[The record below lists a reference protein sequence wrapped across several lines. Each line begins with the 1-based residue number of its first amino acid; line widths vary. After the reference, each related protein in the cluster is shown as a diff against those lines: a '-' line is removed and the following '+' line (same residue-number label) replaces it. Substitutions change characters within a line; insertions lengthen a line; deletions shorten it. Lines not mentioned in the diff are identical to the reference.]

1 MTAIVWDEAGKR
13 RYEVGVDR
21 GVFYRYKNKNYEKG
35 VAWNGLSKV
44 TNSPSGA
51 EASATYADNIKY
63 LNIISTEE
71 WSGTIEA
78 YTYPDEFE
86 TCNGLA
92 AIGTGINIGQQPRD
106 MFGLVYRSQ
115 IGNDVDGSNAGY
127 KLHILYGLFASPAE
141 ESNET
146 IGDNVEPMAFSWS
159 VSSTP
164 INVTGH
170 KPTSTLTIDSTKID
184 AAKLKKIE
192 DSLYGTADKEP
203 TLLTPDEVL
212 ALIA

>member
-1 MTAIVWDEAGKR
+1 MTAIVWDETGKR
-13 RYEVGVDR
+13 RYEVGVDH
-21 GVFYRYKNKNYEKG
+21 GVFYRYKNKRYEKG

-92 AIGTGINIGQQPRD
+92 AIGNGVNISQQPRD

-115 IGNDVDGSNAGY
+115 IGNDVDGNNAGY
-127 KLHILYGLFASPAE
+127 KIHILYGLLASPAE

-146 IGDNVEPMAFSWS
+146 IGDKVEPVSFSWS

-170 KPTSTLTIDSTKID
+170 RPTSTLTIDSTKID
-184 AAKLKKIE
+184 AEKLKKIE
-192 DSLYGTADKEP
+192 DALYGTADKEP
-203 TLLTPDEVL
+203 ALLTPDEVL